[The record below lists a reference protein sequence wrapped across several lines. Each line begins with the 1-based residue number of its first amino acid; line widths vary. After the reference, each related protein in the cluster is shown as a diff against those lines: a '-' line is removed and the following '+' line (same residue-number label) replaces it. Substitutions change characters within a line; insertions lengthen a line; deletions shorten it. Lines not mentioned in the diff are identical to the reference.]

1 MSKNLLHIFL
11 YITIII
17 VYTISI
23 IFYGVKNINTY
34 NIILFLFASPLVE
47 EYIFRGLVQK
57 NIQKKLN
64 YTFFSY
70 ISLGNIIT
78 SVIFTACHFIADNN
92 FIVTILIIF
101 PSIYLGILYDKYKS
115 IKQPFFAHSLFNII
129 VFIDYPEDL
138 LPFIMKI
145 ILIQ

>member
-1 MSKNLLHIFL
+1 MNKNLLHIFF

-70 ISLGNIIT
+70 IQKRGKVKPYPKIIYL
-78 SVIFTACHFIADNN
+78 
-92 FIVTILIIF
+92 TIL
-101 PSIYLGILYDKYKS
+101 
-115 IKQPFFAHSLFNII
+115 
-129 VFIDYPEDL
+129 
-138 LPFIMKI
+138 
-145 ILIQ
+145 